1 MAGIFVTFE
10 GTDGSGKTSVIND
23 LTARLDQMGLQDQ
36 YLVTREPGGSRISEA
51 IREIILDQKNTEMDQ
66 KTEAL
71 LYAASRRQ
79 HLVEKVLPALA
90 AGKLVICDRFVDSS
104 LAYQGAGR
112 AIGVKQV
119 AAINQFATD
128 GLTPDLTFYFDLAP
142 EIGLNRIKKNRQD
155 EVNRLDEEQLSFY
168 QLVRTEYLALADQE
182 PDRIKTIDATRS
194 ETEVAATVFSQLKKY
209 LP

>member
-36 YLVTREPGGSRISEA
+36 YLVTREPGGSHISEA

-79 HLVEKVLPALA
+79 HLVEKILPALA
-90 AGKLVICDRFVDSS
+90 ADKLVICDRFVDSS

-182 PDRIKTIDATRS
+182 PERIKTIDATRS

-209 LP
+209 LS